1 MTHQLRFSAFV
12 VFVGLIWGAGPALSD
27 EHKSAPPEMSPAR
40 MNDLIEAVGDGVER
54 MNPGQWRFKIEK
66 VSVLVIAD
74 DAHDRMRILVGIAKA
89 NKLPPE
95 LYRRLMQA
103 NFDTTLDARYAVAKG
118 LLWAMYLHPLKS
130 LTDRMFLSGI
140 GQTVNLLRTFGK
152 TFSSGGL
159 SFQGGDSSGL
169 IERQL
174 IEKLLE
180 QGKAI

>member
-1 MTHQLRFSAFV
+1 MIRPLRLSALALTLGLTLAAGTANSNELNPATDMSLTRMTA
-12 VFVGLIWGAGPALSD
+12 
-27 EHKSAPPEMSPAR
+27 
-40 MNDLIEAVGDGVER
+40 LIEAVGDDVR
-54 MNPGQWRFKIEK
+54 QIQRGQWRFKIET

-74 DAHDRMRILVGIAKA
+74 EAHDRMRILVGIAKA
-89 NKLPPE
+89 DKVTTD

-103 NFDTTLDARYAVAKG
+103 NFDTALDARYAVAKG
-118 LLWAMYLHPLKS
+118 VLWSMYLHPLKS
-130 LTDRMFLSGI
+130 LTDPLFLSGI

-159 SFQGGDSSGL
+159 TFQGGDSSGL

-174 IEKLLE
+174 IERLLE